1 MTKKEEKQRR
11 RKSKILVALL
21 MLLLT
26 GVVLTASTYAWFTS
40 NRTVTVESI
49 DVNVTSTNGLQI
61 SVDGTTW
68 KPVITNDDIIYAAT
82 KNDAIANSGKYPK
95 AKNQLPSSNI
105 EPVST
110 GGVIDAATGFMN
122 MYHGV
127 VESNGG
133 DFKLSSTKETEGEIV
148 DGVQKKVTDG
158 NFIAFDLFFQTTT
171 EVPIY
176 LTSASAVTV
185 GSDGAQGIQNAARVA
200 FIKQGEGSAETAL
213 DTLQALKAGAT
224 ETPIIWEPNYNSHTP
239 SGIKHAQDTYGLTV
253 TNGGASVPYN
263 GIIKAFENIAL
274 NDADATRFSAV
285 TPKIQTATGYTDY
298 QSLFTLKAGIT
309 KYRIYMWVE
318 GQDVDCENNASGA
331 KVSFNLQFSLN
342 SSAAGA

>member
-82 KNDAIANSGKYPK
+82 KNDALPNSGKYPT

-110 GGVIDAATGFMN
+110 GGVIDAGTGFMN
-122 MYHGV
+122 MYHGI

-133 DFKLSSTKETEGEIV
+133 DFKLSSEKETEGAEGTTV
-148 DGVQKKVTDG
+148 RSG
-158 NFIAFDLFFQTTT
+158 NFIVFDLFFQTTT

-176 LTSASAVTV
+176 LTSASTVTV
-185 GSDGAQGIQNAARVA
+185 GTDGAQGIQNAARVA

-213 DTLQALKAGAT
+213 ADLQALKAGAT

-239 SGIKHAQDTYGLTV
+239 SGINHARDTYGLTV

-263 GIIKAFENIAL
+263 GIISEFTNIAL
-274 NDADATRFSAV
+274 NDADSARFKAV
-285 TPKIQTATGYTDY
+285 TPTIQTVAGNTAY

-331 KVSFNLQFSLN
+331 KVSYNLQFSLN
-342 SSAAGA
+342 SSATGA